1 MKGKLRFMMKEQ
13 DKFFPSTLL
22 EGMTSIRALL
32 HGIDSGI
39 NGRRILRILYAEDR
53 AKKIAPELGYLKA
66 IREKYGFLL
75 VPSTLTE
82 IDTLTLG
89 SSHGGI
95 VAECTERP
103 LPRLSDSDASI
114 RRDGFYVMLEG
125 IEDPYNFGYAL
136 RSLYASGVDGII
148 LGERNWMSA
157 AGVVARSSAGASEL
171 FPIYLSDGACAADY
185 FHSIGYTTVCADIR
199 TEHLLE
205 STEILYPVFLIVGG
219 ERRGISRA
227 LLDKAD
233 LKVRISYGRDFH
245 ASLSAAS
252 AATVLGYEI
261 FRQNLLHKKM

>member
-1 MKGKLRFMMKEQ
+1 MKGKFTFMMKEQ
-13 DKFFPSTLL
+13 DKFASSTLL
-22 EGMTSIRALL
+22 EGMTSIRAVLR
-32 HGIDSGI
+32 GIDAAV
-39 NGRRILRILYAEDR
+39 NDRRIIKILYAKDR
-53 AKKIAPELGYLKA
+53 ERKIAPELGYLKA
-66 IREKYGFLL
+66 VAPKYGFTIE
-75 VPSTLTE
+75 PSTSEE
-82 IDTLTLG
+82 IDRLTLG
-89 SSHGGI
+89 TSHGGI
-95 VAECTERP
+95 VAKCSARSFP
-103 LPRLSDSDASI
+103 MLCDSNELI
-114 RRDGFYVMLEG
+114 RRNGFYVMIQG

-148 LGERNWMSA
+148 LDERNWMSA

-171 FPIYLSDGACAADY
+171 FPVFLATSEDAADY

-205 STEILYPVFLIVGG
+205 TTEIRFPVFLVVGG

-252 AATVLGYEI
+252 AATILGYEI
-261 FRQNLLHKKM
+261 FRQNRFPK